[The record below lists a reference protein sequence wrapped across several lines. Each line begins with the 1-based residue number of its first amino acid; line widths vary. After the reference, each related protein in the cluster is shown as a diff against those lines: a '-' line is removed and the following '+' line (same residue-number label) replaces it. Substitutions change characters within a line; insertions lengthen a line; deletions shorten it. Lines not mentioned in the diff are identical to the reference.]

1 MKSRMGSVALAMM
14 SGLVLSVPLP
24 LRRRPELATT
34 IAVTAGLEVA
44 PAMMMMMM
52 TTMMKVAL
60 TAPVVVDTVPA
71 IVAATAIAAA
81 VVLARTPVPE
91 RWRLWALA
99 LLPLLL
105 VWPWPTRSMEN
116 RAMTGAVARAIVVP
130 VLVHASQE

>member
-14 SGLVLSVPLP
+14 SGLVLWVPLP
-24 LRRRPELATT
+24 SRRRPGLATT

-44 PAMMMMMM
+44 PAMMMMM

-71 IVAATAIAAA
+71 IVVATAIAAA

-91 RWRLWALA
+91 LWPLWALA

-105 VWPWPTRSMEN
+105 VWPWPTRSMES
-116 RAMTGAVARAIVVP
+116 RATTGAVARAIVVP

>member
-44 PAMMMMMM
+44 PAMMMM

-71 IVAATAIAAA
+71 IVVATAIAAA

-91 RWRLWALA
+91 LWRLWALA